1 MRRPTTVRGRPWSP
15 GRERESARRARTAVA
30 LTVLTA
36 LTVMTLDAGTGDD
49 SPLDP
54 ARSAAGRVFG
64 PMESGLATLTTP
76 VVSGIDAV
84 ADVRRLHGDN
94 VRLEREVDEL
104 RAELSTVG
112 VDRERLAQYDALA
125 GVSEGTGFRLVP
137 ARVVAMGPA
146 QAFARTVTID
156 AGSTD
161 GVHADMTVLE
171 SGGLVGRVL
180 RADPYTSTVLLAVD
194 AESVV
199 GGRLAQSME
208 LGYLRGSGDVGGDGR
223 LTMDVVD
230 PAVGPEPGDTVVTW
244 GSRGGS
250 PYVAGVPVGTVVD
263 TQASAGDQSV
273 TATVEP
279 FADMS
284 SLDIVGVVV
293 GPGDGGTRNELSR
306 VSPDT
311 AAGGW

>member
-1 MRRPTTVRGRPWSP
+1 MRRPTAVRGRPWSP
-15 GRERESARRARTAVA
+15 GRERDSSRRARTCVV

-76 VVSGIDAV
+76 VVSGIDAI

-112 VDRERLAQYDALA
+112 VDRDRLAQYDALA

-161 GVHADMTVLE
+161 GVRADMTVLE

-180 RADPYTSTVLLAVD
+180 HADPHTATVLLAVD

-199 GGRLAQSME
+199 GARLAQSME

-230 PAVGPEPGDTVVTW
+230 PTVGPEPGDTVVTW

-293 GPGDGGTRNELSR
+293 GPSDGGTRSELSR
-306 VSPDT
+306 VAPDT

>member
-1 MRRPTTVRGRPWSP
+1 MRRPSAVRGRPWSP
-15 GRERESARRARTAVA
+15 GRERESTRRARTAVVLA
-30 LTVLTA
+30 VLTA

-76 VVSGIDAV
+76 VVSAIDTI

-94 VRLEREVDEL
+94 ARLEREVDEL

-112 VDRERLAQYDALA
+112 VDRDRLAQYDALA

-156 AGSTD
+156 AGSAD

-180 RADPYTSTVLLAVD
+180 RADPHTATVLLAVD
-194 AESVV
+194 ADSTV
-199 GGRLAQSME
+199 GGRVGRSMKVGFLHGRGDLGQGARLDLE
-208 LGYLRGSGDVGGDGR
+208 L
-223 LTMDVVD
+223 VD
-230 PAVGPEPGDTVVTW
+230 QTYVPAEGETVVTW
-244 GSRGGS
+244 GSQEGA
-250 PYVAGVPVGTVVD
+250 PYVSGVPVGRVD
-263 TQASAGDQSV
+263 SVYSSLRETTQRAV
-273 TATVEP
+273 IEP
-279 FADMS
+279 FVDFSA
-284 SLDIVGVVV
+284 LDVVGVVV
-293 GPGDGGTRNELSR
+293 PSGTTSDRGIIEGDGSLR
-306 VSPDT
+306 
-311 AAGGW
+311 